1 MESYLVAV
9 GIIAL
14 IYMLLTVGLNLQYG
28 YTGLINFGHVAF
40 FAIGAYAS
48 ALLTLQGWPLAP
60 AFVVGMVVAGL
71 AAYPVGLLSLRLS
84 DDYLAVV
91 TLGFAETVR
100 LVIQEEKW
108 LTQGV
113 QGLPGIP
120 RIFQSLGVGGYAE
133 LATLLMLVACN
144 GAAIALLVHLVRSP
158 YGRLIQ
164 AIRDDEVAVQALGKD
179 PARLKVQV
187 FMLGAGLAGLAGAF
201 YAHFITYLSP
211 DQFLPL
217 VTFYVWIA
225 VIIGGPGRTS
235 GAVVGSLILMIFL
248 EGSRFARDL
257 IPGVSEVQMASVRLA
272 IVGLALILFT
282 IYLPQGIM
290 GKRKV

>member
-1 MESYLVAV
+1 MASYLVAV
-9 GIIAL
+9 AIVAL

-48 ALLTLQGWPLAP
+48 ALLTLKGWPLAP

-108 LTQGV
+108 LTRGV

-133 LATLLMLVACN
+133 LATLVTLVACN
-144 GAAIALLVHLVRSP
+144 VAAVALLVHLVRSP

-187 FMLGAGLAGLAGAF
+187 FMLGAALAGLAGAF
-201 YAHFITYLSP
+201 YAHFITYISP
-211 DQFLPL
+211 DQFLSL

-235 GAVVGSLILMIFL
+235 GAVVGSLILMIFI

-272 IVGLALILFT
+272 IVGLSLILFT

>member
-48 ALLTLQGWPLAP
+48 ALLTLQGWPLGP

-187 FMLGAGLAGLAGAF
+187 FMLGAALAGLAGAF

-235 GAVVGSLILMIFL
+235 GAVVGSLILMTFL

>member
-1 MESYLVAV
+1 MTAYLVAV

-14 IYMLLTVGLNLQYG
+14 IYMLLTIGLNLQYG
-28 YTGLINFGHVAF
+28 YTGLINFGVVAF

-48 ALLTLQGWPLAP
+48 ALLTLAGWPLLP
-60 AFVVGMVVAGL
+60 AFVVAMVAAAVVA
-71 AAYPVGLLSLRLS
+71 YPIGLLSLRLS

-91 TLGFAETVR
+91 TLGFSEVVR
-100 LVIQEEKW
+100 LVIQQERW
-108 LTQGV
+108 LTHGV

-120 RIFQSLGVGGYAE
+120 RIFHSLGVGQYAE
-133 LATLLMLVACN
+133 LATLAALALCNLAAIGLML
-144 GAAIALLVHLVRSP
+144 HLVRSP

-164 AIRDDEVAVQALGKD
+164 AIRDDEVAVEAIGKD
-179 PARLKVQV
+179 PRRLKVQV
-187 FMLGAGLAGLAGAF
+187 FMLGSGLAGLAGAF

-225 VIIGGPGRTS
+225 MIIGGTGRTT
-235 GAVVGSLILMIFL
+235 GAVAGSLILMVFL
-248 EGSRFARDL
+248 EGSRFARDW

-272 IVGLALILFT
+272 LVGLALILFT
-282 IYLPQGIM
+282 MYRPQGMM
-290 GKRKV
+290 GVRR

>member
-1 MESYLVAV
+1 MASYLVAV
-9 GIIAL
+9 AIVAL

-48 ALLTLQGWPLAP
+48 ALLTLKGWPLAP

-133 LATLLMLVACN
+133 LATLVTLVACN
-144 GAAIALLVHLVRSP
+144 VAAVALLVHLVRSP

-187 FMLGAGLAGLAGAF
+187 FMLGAALAGLAGAF
-201 YAHFITYLSP
+201 YAHFITYISP
-211 DQFLPL
+211 DQFLSL

-235 GAVVGSLILMIFL
+235 GAVVGSLILMIFI

>member
-1 MESYLVAV
+1 MVAYLVAV

-14 IYMLLTVGLNLQYG
+14 IYMLLTIGLNLQYG
-28 YTGLINFGHVAF
+28 YTGLINFGVVAF

-48 ALLTLQGWPLAP
+48 ALLTLHGWALLP
-60 AFVVGMVVAGL
+60 AFVVAIIVAAI
-71 AAYPVGLLSLRLS
+71 AAYPIGLLSLRLS

-91 TLGFAETVR
+91 TLGFSEVVR
-100 LVIQEEKW
+100 LAIQQEEW
-108 LTQGV
+108 LTHGV

-120 RIFQSLGVGGYAE
+120 RIFQSLGIGEYAE
-133 LATLLMLVACN
+133 LATLAVLVLCNLAAIGLML
-144 GAAIALLVHLVRSP
+144 HLVRSP

-164 AIRDDEVAVQALGKD
+164 AIRDDEVAVEAIGKD
-179 PARLKVQV
+179 PRRLKVQV
-187 FMLGAGLAGLAGAF
+187 FMLGSGLAGLAGAF

-225 VIIGGPGRTS
+225 MIIGGTGRTT
-235 GAVVGSLILMIFL
+235 GAVAGSLILMVFL
-248 EGSRFARDL
+248 EGSRFARDW

-272 IVGLALILFT
+272 MVGLGLILFT
-282 IYLPQGIM
+282 IYRPQGMM
-290 GKRKV
+290 GSRQ